1 MMVIV
6 GTGHMR
12 KGTNLFV
19 VLFFAISLI
28 ANVSAFAHPQTC
40 AGDAVPAP
48 LTTNKA
54 GAPSV
59 MIDGHIVPAH
69 AHAPSHIAVSLSHCS
84 SVVAGILAQAPVP
97 DMRPAKGTR
106 LSRPAAPIFKG
117 QYTCPPLGPP
127 KTIFS

>member
-1 MMVIV
+1 MMVTV

-48 LTTNKA
+48 LTSNMA

-59 MIDGHIVPAH
+59 MIGGHIAP

-127 KTIFS
+127 KADFS